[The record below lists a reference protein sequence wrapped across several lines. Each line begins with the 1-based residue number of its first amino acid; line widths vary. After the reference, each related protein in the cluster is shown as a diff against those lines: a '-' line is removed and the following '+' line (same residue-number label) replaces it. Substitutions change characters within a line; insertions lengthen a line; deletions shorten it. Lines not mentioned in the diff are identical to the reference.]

1 MNEKI
6 IERSQQ
12 QVHGNA
18 SSYNISNV
26 IVSNAISIIQ
36 SSNLITHTPKCWVLS
51 RFVIWRVKKAHNSAS
66 PQKKH
71 PKRPRPKASS
81 HPQPSGHQHAP
92 NRGGLRLESVYN
104 IRVCKLFKHDLQSAG
119 YYVPPLL
126 CIVISCNIFLIF
138 IICVSEWF
146 WMVLVQTEFRLC
158 PSDPFW
164 HEHSSCFSARNPLK
178 QVARS
183 EPHGRYWI

>member
-6 IERSQQ
+6 IERSQR
-12 QVHGNA
+12 QVHGSA

-36 SSNLITHTPKCWVLS
+36 SSNLIKHTPKCWVEFHDLLCEKGS
-51 RFVIWRVKKAHNSAS
+51 QLCFTPKKNILRDPDPKHLHIRSLRGINAS
-66 PQKKH
+66 
-71 PKRPRPKASS
+71 
-81 HPQPSGHQHAP
+81 
-92 NRGGLRLESVYN
+92 NRGGLRSESVHTSCSSMIYN
-104 IRVCKLFKHDLQSAG
+104 LQYTA
-119 YYVPPLL
+119 PLL
-126 CIVISCNIFLIF
+126 CIVISCSICLVF

-164 HEHSSCFSARNPLK
+164 HEHSSCFSARNP
-178 QVARS
+178 
-183 EPHGRYWI
+183 